1 MAKIQKISNRFRRGF
16 ALAAIVIALCLS
28 GGISSQGMAANLPL
42 DNIQLSENP
51 ATMDSQPSASQF
63 QQLVERQ
70 ASAWEAADSEGIIAD
85 FAEASAF
92 VVSGST
98 FRGKQE
104 IKEAAEEYFAE
115 FTDTQ
120 IMIQR
125 LIANGNEAAVEWTW
139 RDKKRETGETSYA
152 EDAIIIELEDGKIIY
167 WREYIDTQAQP
178 D

>member
-1 MAKIQKISNRFRRGF
+1 
-16 ALAAIVIALCLS
+16 
-28 GGISSQGMAANLPL
+28 
-42 DNIQLSENP
+42 
-51 ATMDSQPSASQF
+51 MDSQPSASQF